1 MPPLAAPAPALAA
14 LAVLIGMGVLV
25 LGAEA
30 LVRGASR
37 LAAAAGVSALV
48 IGLTVVAYG
57 TSAPEL
63 AVSVGDALTGE
74 GAVAVGNAVG
84 SNIFNVLA
92 ILGIAAVA
100 GGLVVHQRLVRI
112 DVPLLLVVTAG
123 VWWLAA
129 DGAISTVEGALLVVG
144 ILVYSAASYVLGR
157 REPAAVEAE
166 YDEAFGTDPAEARR
180 GWPRAVGLVLLG
192 LAALVGGSQALV
204 WGATSI
210 ASALG
215 VSELVIGLTV
225 VAAGTS
231 LPELA
236 TSVVAVRRGE
246 RDIAVGNIVG
256 SNLFNLLAVLGLSA
270 VVGGGLPVPAAAI
283 ATDLPVALLV
293 TLVALPALALGLSV
307 ARWEGV
313 LLLGA
318 YLGYVGYL
326 VLSATG
332 SAVADGGRWVL
343 LGGLAVLA
351 VAITAIG
358 VALERRQPAEVP
370 G

>member
-1 MPPLAAPAPALAA
+1 MNL
-14 LAVLIGMGVLV
+14 LAVLAVLAGMAVLV
-25 LGAEA
+25 VGADA

-37 LAAAAGVSALV
+37 LAAAAGVSSLV

-63 AVSVGDALTGE
+63 AVSVGDALTGT
-74 GAVAVGNAVG
+74 GQLAVGNAVG

-92 ILGIAAVA
+92 ILGVSALF
-100 GGLVVHQRLVRI
+100 GGLVVHRRLVRV
-112 DVPLLLVVTAG
+112 DVPLLLGITAL

-129 DGAISTVEGALLVVG
+129 DGAIGPVEGAVLAGG
-144 ILVYSAASYVLGR
+144 IVAYSVASYLLGR
-157 REPAAVEAE
+157 REPSAVTAE
-166 YDEAFGTDPAEARR
+166 YDEAFGEDPAAAKRR
-180 GWPRAVGLVLLG
+180 WPLAAGLVLAGLVGLVAGAQL
-192 LAALVGGSQALV
+192 LV

-215 VSELVIGLTV
+215 VSELIIGLTV

-236 TSVVAVRRGE
+236 TSVVAARRGE

-256 SNLFNLLAVLGLSA
+256 SNIFNLLAVLGFSA
-270 VVGGGLPVPAAAI
+270 LAGGGIDVPAEAI
-283 ATDLPVALLV
+283 ATDLPVAVLI

-307 ARWEGV
+307 ARWEGA
-313 LLLGA
+313 LLLAG

-326 VLSATG
+326 VVRAI
-332 SAVADGGRWVL
+332 GGPAEAAARIWL
-343 LGGLAVLA
+343 LGGLLTLA
-351 VAITAIG
+351 VAVTVIG
-358 VALERRQPAEVP
+358 VVVERARSPVP
-370 G
+370 ER